1 MTGSRRAVPEE
12 PGSRRAV
19 PEKPSLDGIE
29 ERHARRWEADGTY
42 RFDRGRTRDEVY
54 SIDTPPLTAS
64 GSLHVGH
71 VYSYTHTDI
80 AARFWRMRGREVFYP
95 VGWDDNGLP
104 TERRVQ
110 NYFHVRCDPSLPYH
124 PDALAA
130 LGITG
135 DELPEA
141 AGRKRREEAPTRLS
155 RRSFIELCAL
165 LTARD
170 ERVFETLWRRLGLSV
185 DWSMTYTTIG
195 STARRVAQRAFLRGL
210 AAGEVYHALAPTAWD
225 VDFQTAVAQ
234 AEQEDREVAGAY
246 HRLVF
251 GLDNDDPGGGAHT
264 IEVDTT
270 RPELLPACVALVAHP
285 DDARYRSLFGRTAV
299 SPLFGAPVPILAHH
313 LADPGKGTGIAMV
326 CTYGDVND
334 VTWQRDLR
342 LPIRSILG
350 RDGRFIAA
358 DLTSSTEGSAF
369 YATLVGRSVTQARR
383 EIVARLAETGRLVGE
398 PRPITHPVKFFEKG
412 DRPLEIV
419 TSRQWFIRTLEHRD
433 TLLAAGRELRWQ
445 PEFMRRRYE
454 DWVSG
459 LTSDWLISRQRY
471 FGVPFP
477 VWYPLDE
484 HGEPRHDA
492 PILPDESALPI
503 DPQSDPA
510 PGYREADRGRPGG
523 FMGDTDVMDTWATSS
538 LTPQIAGGWCED
550 EDLWRRVYPMDLR
563 PQAHDII
570 RTWLFTTVTRALQ
583 LDGSLPWHTAAISG
597 FITDPDRKKMS
608 KSTGNVVTPM
618 QPLEEYGSD
627 AVRYWAAG
635 GRPGADTAYDTNQMR
650 VGRRLATKILNVSR
664 FVLGFE
670 PVDPVSGG
678 SAPFDS
684 VPGVSEAPGVS
695 GAPGGSVSGVSEA
708 LDRAMLA
715 QLGLVVAD
723 ATAALE
729 ALDYTR
735 ALERVEAFFWTFC
748 DDYVELVKGRA
759 YGAGPGSRSARSAL
773 TYALD
778 VLLRLFAPVLPYVTD
793 EVWSWWRDGSIHR
806 APWPG
811 GAPISQP
818 GAGDPAVFAAASALI
833 GAVRRAKAAA
843 GVPMRTETPS
853 VAIPADTPGLAHL
866 DAVREDLLAAAHT
879 GAVTADSDG

>member
-1 MTGSRRAVPEE
+1 MSGSRRAVP
-12 PGSRRAV
+12 G
-19 PEKPSLDGIE
+19 KPTLDGIE
-29 ERHARRWEADGTY
+29 EAHARRWEAENTY
-42 RFDRGRTRDEVY
+42 RFDRGRTRDEIY

-64 GSLHVGH
+64 GSMHVGH

-80 AARFWRMRGREVFYP
+80 VARFWRMRGREVFYP

-110 NYFHVRCDPSLPYH
+110 NYFHVRCDPTLPFD
-124 PDALAA
+124 PSELVA
-130 LGITG
+130 LGVTG
-135 DELPEA
+135 PDLPDPA
-141 AGRKRREEAPTRLS
+141 SRQRRDQPPIRLS
-155 RRSFIELCAL
+155 RRSFIDLCAL

-170 ERVFETLWRRLGLSV
+170 ERAFETLWRRLGLSV

-195 STARRVAQRAFLRGL
+195 TVARRVAQRAFLRGL

-251 GLDNDDPGGGAHT
+251 GLANDPSRA

-285 DDARYRSLFGRTAV
+285 DDARYQDLFGATAV
-299 SPLFGAPVPILAHH
+299 TPLFDAPVPILPHH
-313 LADPGKGTGIAMV
+313 LADPAKGTGIVMV
-326 CTYGDVND
+326 CTYGDATD
-334 VTWQRDLR
+334 VTWQRELR

-350 RDGRFIAA
+350 RDGRFLDA
-358 DLTSSTEGSAF
+358 DLDTSAVGAEF
-369 YATLVGRSVTQARR
+369 YATLVGRSVAQARR
-383 EIVARLAETGRLVGE
+383 EIVARLAETGRLLGE
-398 PRPITHPVKFFEKG
+398 PRPIRHPVKFFEKG
-412 DRPLEIV
+412 DRPLEIL
-419 TSRQWFIRTLEHRD
+419 TSRQWFIRTLAHRD
-433 TLLAAGRELRWQ
+433 ELLAAGRRLRWQ

-454 DWVSG
+454 DWVYG

-484 HGEPRHDA
+484 QGEPRHDA
-492 PILPDESALPI
+492 PILPDTSALPI
-503 DPQSDPA
+503 DPQTDTP

-523 FMGDTDVMDTWATSS
+523 FAGDTDVMDTWATSS
-538 LTPQIAGGWCED
+538 LTPRIAGGWGED
-550 EDLWRRVYPMDLR
+550 DDLWRRVYPMDLR

-570 RTWLFTTVTRALQ
+570 RTWLFTTLVRARELG
-583 LDGSLPWHTAAISG
+583 DELPWRATAISG

-608 KSTGNVVTPM
+608 KSTGNVVTPL

-650 VGRRLATKILNVSR
+650 VGRRLAMKILNASR

-670 PVDPVSGG
+670 PAGDADP
-678 SAPFDS
+678 AA
-684 VPGVSEAPGVS
+684 GVAAVT
-695 GAPGGSVSGVSEA
+695 EA
-708 LDRAMLA
+708 LDLAMLA
-715 QLGLVVAD
+715 RLDGVVAD

-729 ALDYTR
+729 ELDHTR
-735 ALERVEAFFWTFC
+735 ALERIEAFFWTFC
-748 DDYVELVKGRA
+748 DDYVELVKTRA
-759 YGAGPGSRSARSAL
+759 YGSGPGARSARAAL
-773 TYALD
+773 RHALD
-778 VLLRLFAPVLPYVTD
+778 VLLRLFAPVLPYVTE

-806 APWPG
+806 AAWPAVSGDPAVG
-811 GAPISQP
+811 GGS
-818 GAGDPAVFAAASALI
+818 GGDPAVFDAACSLI
-833 GAVRRAKAAA
+833 GAVRRAKAAR
-843 GVPMRTETPS
+843 GVTMRAEVPS
-853 VAIPADTPGLAHL
+853 VEVPADTPGLAL
-866 DAVREDLLAAAHT
+866 LGLVRADLLAAAHADAVVAT
-879 GAVTADSDG
+879 EDAGAER

>member
-1 MTGSRRAVPEE
+1 M
-12 PGSRRAV
+12 

-29 ERHARRWEADGTY
+29 ERHAHRWETDGTY

-110 NYFHVRCDPSLPYH
+110 NYFHVRCDPSLPYR
-124 PDALAA
+124 PDELAA
-130 LGITG
+130 LGVTG
-135 DELPEA
+135 GDLPEA
-141 AGRKRREEAPTRLS
+141 ASRKRREQPPTRLS
-155 RRSFIELCAL
+155 RRSFIELCTL
-165 LTARD
+165 LTTRD
-170 ERVFETLWRRLGLSV
+170 EKAFETLWRRLGLSV
-185 DWSMTYTTIG
+185 DWSRTYTTIG

-210 AAGEVYHALAPTAWD
+210 AAGEAYHALAPTAWD

-234 AEQEDREVAGAY
+234 AEQEDREVDGAY
-246 HRLVF
+246 HRLLF
-251 GLDNDDPGGGAHT
+251 ELDSLSGPDGDSLSGPDGGRAGDGRAGDGGAPA

-285 DDARYRSLFGRTAV
+285 DDDRYRGLFGRTAS
-299 SPLFGAPVPILAHH
+299 SPLFGARVPILAHH
-313 LADPGKGTGIAMV
+313 LADPAKGTGIAMV
-326 CTYGDVND
+326 CTYGDVTD
-334 VTWQRDLR
+334 VIWQRDLR

-350 RDGRFIAA
+350 RDGRFIEA
-358 DLTSSTEGSAF
+358 DLDLPAEGAAA
-369 YATLVGRSVTQARR
+369 YATLVGRSVSQARR
-383 EIVARLAETGRLVGE
+383 EIVSRLAETGRLAGE
-398 PRPITHPVKFFEKG
+398 PRPIRHPVKFFEKG

-433 TLLAAGRELRWQ
+433 ALLSAGRELSWQ

-454 DWVSG
+454 DWVYG
-459 LTSDWLISRQRY
+459 LSSDWLISRQRY

-492 PILPDESALPI
+492 PILPDESTLPI
-503 DPQSDPA
+503 DPLADTP
-510 PGYREADRGRPGG
+510 PGYGEADRDRPGG
-523 FMGDTDVMDTWATSS
+523 FTGDTDVMDTWATSS
-538 LTPQIAGGWCED
+538 LTPRIAGGWCED
-550 EDLWRRVYPMDLR
+550 EDLWSRVYPMDLR

-570 RTWLFTTVTRALQ
+570 RTWLFTTVTRARQ
-583 LDGSLPWHTAAISG
+583 LDGTLPWRTAAISG

-627 AVRYWAAG
+627 AVRYWAAN

-664 FVLGFE
+664 FVLGLGPAAAADPASE
-670 PVDPVSGG
+670 PA
-678 SAPFDS
+678 SA
-684 VPGVSEAPGVS
+684 VAVT
-695 GAPGGSVSGVSEA
+695 EA

-715 QLGLVVAD
+715 ALDVVVAD
-723 ATAALE
+723 ATVALE

-735 ALERVEAFFWTFC
+735 ALERVETFFWTFC

-759 YGAGPGSRSARSAL
+759 YGTGPAARSARSAL
-773 TYALD
+773 EYALD
-778 VLLRLFAPVLPYVTD
+778 VLLRLFAPVLPYVTE

-806 APWPG
+806 APWPRRSPSTG
-811 GAPISQP
+811 G

-833 GAVRRAKAAA
+833 GAVRRAKAGA
-843 GVPMRTETPS
+843 GVSPRTETPS
-853 VAIPADTPGLAHL
+853 VTIPADTPGLAHL
-866 DAVREDLLAAAHT
+866 DAVRGDVLAAAHA
-879 GAVTADSDG
+879 GDVMTA

>member
-1 MTGSRRAVPEE
+1 MATHERPLDRAAAPTGSGP
-12 PGSRRAV
+12 AV

-29 ERHARRWEADGTY
+29 ERHARRWEAAGTY
-42 RFDRGRTRDEVY
+42 RFDRRRTRDEVY

-64 GSLHVGH
+64 GSMHVGH

-110 NYFHVRCDPSLPYH
+110 NYFHVRCDPSLPYRA
-124 PDALAA
+124 DELTA
-130 LGITG
+130 LGVAG
-135 DELPEA
+135 GELPEA
-141 AGRKRREEAPTRLS
+141 ASRKRREHAPTRLS

-170 ERVFETLWRRLGLSV
+170 EKAFETLWRRLGLSV

-195 STARRVAQRAFLRGL
+195 ATARRVAQRAFLRGL

-234 AEQEDREVAGAY
+234 AEQEDREVDGAY
-246 HRLVF
+246 HRLLF
-251 GLDNDDPGGGAHT
+251 GLDGDAAAA

-285 DDARYRSLFGRTAV
+285 DDDRYRALFGRTTT
-299 SPLFGAPVPILAHH
+299 SPLFGAPVPVLAHR

-326 CTYGDVND
+326 CTYGDVTD

-350 RDGRFIAA
+350 RDGRFIEA
-358 DLTSSTEGSAF
+358 DLDLPAGGAAF
-369 YATLVGRSVTQARR
+369 YATLVGRSVPQARR
-383 EIVARLAETGRLVGE
+383 EIVARLAETGRLAGE
-398 PRPITHPVKFFEKG
+398 PRPVRHPVKFFEKG

-419 TSRQWFIRTLEHRD
+419 TSRQWFIRTLRHRD
-433 TLLAAGRELRWQ
+433 ALLAAGRKLRWQ

-454 DWVSG
+454 DWVNG

-492 PILPDESALPI
+492 PILPEESALPI
-503 DPQSDPA
+503 DPQTDTP
-510 PGYREADRGRPGG
+510 PGYAEADRGRPGG
-523 FMGDTDVMDTWATSS
+523 FTGDTDVMDTWATSS
-538 LTPQIAGGWCED
+538 LTPQIAGGWYED
-550 EDLWRRVYPMDLR
+550 EDLWHRVYPMDLR

-570 RTWLFTTVTRALQ
+570 RTWLFTTLARARQ
-583 LDGSLPWHTAAISG
+583 LDTALPWRAAAISG

-608 KSTGNVVTPM
+608 KSIGNVATPM

-635 GRPGADTAYDTNQMR
+635 GRPGADTAYDTNRMR

-664 FVLGFE
+664 FVLGLE
-670 PVDPVSGG
+670 PADVADAG
-678 SAPFDS
+678 SAA
-684 VPGVSEAPGVS
+684 GVTAVT
-695 GAPGGSVSGVSEA
+695 EA
-708 LDRAMLA
+708 LDRAMLGA
-715 QLGLVVAD
+715 LDVVMAD
-723 ATAALE
+723 VTAALA
-729 ALDYTR
+729 ALDHTR

-759 YGAGPGSRSARSAL
+759 YGVGPGARSARVAL
-773 TYALD
+773 VRALD
-778 VLLRLFAPVLPYVTD
+778 ILLRLFAPVLPYVTE
-793 EVWSWWRDGSIHR
+793 EVWSWWREGSIHR
-806 APWPG
+806 AAWPSRTASSG
-811 GAPISQP
+811 
-818 GAGDPAVFAAASALI
+818 GDPAVFAAASALI
-833 GAVRRAKAAA
+833 GAVRRTKAASGA
-843 GVPMRTETPS
+843 SPRAEIAA
-853 VAIPADTPGLAHL
+853 VAIAPDTPGLAYL
-866 DAVREDLLAAAHT
+866 DAVQEDLLAAAHA
-879 GAVTADSDG
+879 GAVTTG